1 MTIDRATLDRTT
13 HDERISLLWR
23 QAAVQI
29 GCGMSAADT
38 LAELAQEQDKCE
50 EMGCYDVSP

>member
-1 MTIDRATLDRTT
+1 MTTEPTTLDRTT

-23 QAAVQI
+23 QAAVQL

-38 LAELAQEQDKCE
+38 LAELAQEQDKCKD
-50 EMGCYDVSP
+50 MGCWKEER

>member
-1 MTIDRATLDRTT
+1 MVMETTSLSRTV

-29 GCGMSAADT
+29 GCGMSAAYT
-38 LAELAQEQDKCE
+38 LAELAQEQDNQ
-50 EMGCYDVSP
+50 